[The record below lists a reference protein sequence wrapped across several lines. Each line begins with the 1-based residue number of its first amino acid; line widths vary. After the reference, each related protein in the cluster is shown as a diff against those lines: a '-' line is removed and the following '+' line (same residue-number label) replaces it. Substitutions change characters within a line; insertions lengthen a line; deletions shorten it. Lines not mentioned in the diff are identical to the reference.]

1 MIYRKF
7 TNLTEETSAL
17 ALGTWVFGGGKWWGN
32 QNDDVSRAV
41 MEAAFSGGVNLFDT
55 APFYGIGRAEKL
67 IGKFIDANKI
77 RKKIVI
83 STKLGLDPD
92 APGFHNL
99 KRDRMKKELEESLTR
114 LGTDYIDIYHIHW
127 PDPNVPLKESAKT
140 MREFYESGVIR
151 AVGVSNYSVSE
162 MKEFLD
168 VCPLHSLQSPYSMF
182 NRSVEKDIL
191 PFCVKNNISFM
202 AYSPLHGGMLTGKFF
217 KKGFIRPSDL
227 RRKNMK
233 DFGEPY
239 YSAEKEAFREIEKLA
254 AECGIT
260 PSAFALAWAMSG
272 KGVNCVLAGA
282 RTPEQLAENLTAA
295 EAIPDK
301 AVLLQ
306 ADKILNDMSVD
317 VSDTD

>member
-7 TNLTEETSAL
+7 TNLTEKISAL

-32 QNDDVSRAV
+32 QNDDVSLSI
-41 MEAAFSGGVNLFDT
+41 MNAAFRGGVNLFDT
-55 APFYGIGRAEKL
+55 APFYGFGRSEKL
-67 IGKFIDANKI
+67 VGEFIAANKI
-77 RKKIVI
+77 RKKVII

-99 KRDRMKKELEESLTR
+99 KRDRMKKEIEESLKN

-127 PDPNVPLKESAKT
+127 PDPNVPVKESAKT
-140 MREFYESGVIR
+140 MREFYESGLIR

-162 MKEFLD
+162 MKEFKD
-168 VCPLHSLQSPYSMF
+168 VCPLHSLQPPYSMF
-182 NRSVEKDIL
+182 NRNIENDIL
-191 PFCVKNNISFM
+191 PFCVKNNISVM
-202 AYSPLHGGMLTGKFF
+202 TYSPLHGGMLTGKFF
-217 KKGFIRPSDL
+217 KEGFTRPSDL

-233 DFGEPY
+233 DFSEPF
-239 YSAEKEAFREIEKLA
+239 YSAEKEAFEKIEKLA
-254 AECGIT
+254 VKCGLT
-260 PSAFALAWAMSG
+260 PAAFALAWAMSG

-282 RTPEQLAENLTAA
+282 RTLKQLDENLQAA

-306 ADKILNDMSVD
+306 ADKILDEMASKLRK
-317 VSDTD
+317 TP